1 MNPKLHKAKAAAIM
15 ASIIPSVLLT
25 VNSNIGEH
33 YLLCLATLCSI
44 WAVSVMATILE
55 ILTANTLQE
64 TQKLKT
70 QQNNQNTHRK
80 TPYSQFLL
88 HHFNYIR
95 YKAFTSKNTTEYI
108 FYRQLGDML
117 F

>member
-1 MNPKLHKAKAAAIM
+1 MNPKLHKAKAAAII
-15 ASIIPSVLLT
+15 ASIIPAVLLT
-25 VNSNIGEH
+25 VNSNIAEH
-33 YLLCLATLCSI
+33 FLLCLATIYSI
-44 WAVSVMATILE
+44 SALTAISSTLE

-70 QQNNQNTHRK
+70 RQNKQNTHRK
-80 TPYSQFLL
+80 TQYPQFVFN
-88 HHFNYIR
+88 HYNYIR

-108 FYRQLGDML
+108 FYRRLGDML

>member
-1 MNPKLHKAKAAAIM
+1 MNPKPHKAKAAAIM

-25 VNSNIGEH
+25 INSNISEH
-33 YLLCLATLCSI
+33 FLLCLATIYLISALTVI
-44 WAVSVMATILE
+44 SSTLE

-70 QQNNQNTHRK
+70 QQNNQQTHCK
-80 TPYSQFLL
+80 TPPPQFLFL
-88 HHFNYIR
+88 HYNYIR
-95 YKAFTSKNTTEYI
+95 YKASTSKNTTEYL
-108 FYRQLGDML
+108 FYRRLGDML

>member
-1 MNPKLHKAKAAAIM
+1 MNPKLHKAKAAATI

-25 VNSNIGEH
+25 VNSNIAEH
-33 YLLCLATLCSI
+33 YLLCLVTICSI
-44 WAVSVMATILE
+44 WAVSVLATILE

-64 TQKLKT
+64 TEKLKAR
-70 QQNNQNTHRK
+70 QNRQKTHRK
-80 TPYSQFLL
+80 TTPSQFLL

>member
-25 VNSNIGEH
+25 ANSIVAEDF
-33 YLLCLATLCSI
+33 LLCLNTIYSI
-44 WAVSVMATILE
+44 SALTVISSTLE
-55 ILTANTLQE
+55 ILTANILQE

-70 QQNNQNTHRK
+70 QQNNQKTHRK
-80 TPYSQFLL
+80 TIPPQFFF
-88 HHFNYIR
+88 HHYNYIR
-95 YKAFTSKNTTEYI
+95 YKAFLSKNATEYR
-108 FYRQLGDML
+108 FYRRLGDML

>member
-25 VNSNIGEH
+25 VNSNIAEH
-33 YLLCLATLCSI
+33 FLLCLVTLCSI
-44 WAVSVMATILE
+44 WAVSVLATILE

-70 QQNNQNTHRK
+70 RQNNQKTHSK
-80 TPYSQFLL
+80 TIPPQFVFL
-88 HHFNYIR
+88 HYNYIR
-95 YKAFTSKNTTEYI
+95 YKAFTSKNATEYR
-108 FYRQLGDML
+108 FYRRLGDML